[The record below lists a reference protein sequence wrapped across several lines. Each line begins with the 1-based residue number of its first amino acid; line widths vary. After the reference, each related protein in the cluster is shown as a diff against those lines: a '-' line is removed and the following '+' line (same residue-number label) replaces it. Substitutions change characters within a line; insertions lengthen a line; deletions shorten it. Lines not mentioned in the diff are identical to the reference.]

1 MNFEDVRIIRSDR
14 KSFCLEI
21 SPRLE
26 VILRVP
32 KRVSEENIRAF
43 FDSKSEWLEKHLAI
57 MEERGKAIPLGK
69 DLTDK
74 ELQELKAE
82 AKDFIAE
89 RVKHFAEVMGAVY
102 KNVGIRCQKTRWGSC
117 SANKN
122 LSFNCLLLLL
132 APELIDYVVVHELCH
147 LKHMNHSKAF
157 WSEVEK
163 YIPDYKKR
171 RALLKK
177 CRI

>member
-1 MNFEDVRIIRSDR
+1 MNFEDVRVIRSDR

-21 SPRLE
+21 SPRSE

-32 KRVSEENIRAF
+32 KRAGEDSIRAF
-43 FDSKSEWLEKHLAI
+43 FDGKSKWLEKHLAMI
-57 MEERGKAIPLGK
+57 KERGRDVPLGK

-74 ELQELKAE
+74 EMRELKAE
-82 AKDFIAE
+82 AKDFIAQ
-89 RVKHFAEVMGAVY
+89 RVKHFAEVMGTAY
-102 KNVGIRCQKTRWGSC
+102 KSVSIRCQKTRWGSC
-117 SANKN
+117 SAKKN

-132 APELIDYVVVHELCH
+132 PSELLDYVVVHELCH
-147 LKHMNHSKAF
+147 LKHMNHSQAF

-163 YIPDYKKR
+163 FLPDYKKR

-177 CRI
+177 CKI